1 MLCRGRR
8 DCGVCSLTH
17 LSCDPPPIQLSDAHA
32 FTTTVK
38 AKNEF
43 TLVAT
48 RQGRIVGFANY
59 YMMWFA
65 NKCVC
70 CR

>member
-1 MLCRGRR
+1 M
-8 DCGVCSLTH
+8 
-17 LSCDPPPIQLSDAHA
+17 
-32 FTTTVK
+32 K

-70 CR
+70 CAVVTIKSLALNLVCVLVVGVA